1 MARIARAIDGGGILP
16 ARCAALLQPA
26 LLGPLRVA
34 TEDEAE
40 RKGVWIRRILRR
52 RSPAAGVD
60 HVHINVFRVETVWR
74 VKAIAAVRV
83 REHEFRQDRR
93 AHAAPHSG
101 ECVIG
106 EGAEVVAQMIQ
117 LDHARAEIAE
127 PNHEEHV
134 AAIDADGGAEAP
146 IDHRVSALL
155 LVPMRRE
162 QRAVEGP
169 LWGELLFAPD
179 IQAGLVDKGVDL
191 IANGTGT
198 FIEIIV
204 HHVLTEG
211 NHLPDLVV
219 ERRHGPLRR
228 HHLAARADDGIN
240 LSTFA
245 DAQFP
250 APLVR
255 GLVREIDVENRAFVH
270 ALHPV

>member
-1 MARIARAIDGGGILP
+1 
-16 ARCAALLQPA
+16 
-26 LLGPLRVA
+26 
-34 TEDEAE
+34 
-40 RKGVWIRRILRR
+40 
-52 RSPAAGVD
+52 
-60 HVHINVFRVETVWR
+60 
-74 VKAIAAVRV
+74 
-83 REHEFRQDRR
+83 
-93 AHAAPHSG
+93 
-101 ECVIG
+101 
-106 EGAEVVAQMIQ
+106 MIQ

-240 LSTFA
+240 LSAFA
-245 DAQFP
+245 NAQFP
-250 APLVR
+250 ASLVR
-255 GLVREIDVENRAFVH
+255 GLVREIGVKNGIFVH
-270 ALHPV
+270 ALHPVRRLPMPRAELLRHHELARLFIKGRRIRRGEYVQQCGRGGRRFSGRHQQGSDEWTGEFHGVSLLASRSRETPEVARHD